1 MGFFLL
7 PFHPLEEFIITP
19 SWSFRV
25 HVCGQKENKAKHIY
39 SEIIISLVLFVISC
53 MQLCLMYLCVRQAQH
68 IMFAMKIK
76 QIDATS

>member
-1 MGFFLL
+1 MFVDRKK
-7 PFHPLEEFIITP
+7 TKQ
-19 SWSFRV
+19 S
-25 HVCGQKENKAKHIY
+25 IY

-53 MQLCLMYLCVRQAQH
+53 MQLCLMYLCVRQRQRKAQH